1 MSRRIQI
8 YLPDEE
14 EEAYALR
21 LEVARS
27 LKQMNESE
35 FVRAH
40 LKAAYTLP
48 VTEVIF

>member
-8 YLPDEE
+8 YLPDQEE
-14 EEAYALR
+14 EQYAIR
-21 LEVARS
+21 LELAKS

-40 LKAAYTLP
+40 LRAAYTIP